1 MPKRSSRKGS
11 RQTKGGKT
19 RKQKMYN
26 MKGCSKSK
34 KMNGGKGCGPFGCPI
49 APYAFKHK
57 GGCAEQCPAGGQTG
71 GNFYKPPAPIPG
83 PFVGAPWSPW
93 IRGWPGVNGVSSDNN
108 YLAQNLYNRGDPQ
121 TMMKLGGGSKKSK
134 MGKKNHQNVKG
145 GGLVPQDLVNLGRDM
160 SFNFKSAYNALNGYT
175 APTNPLPYRDQLS
188 HDSSNKLIL

>member
-1 MPKRSSRKGS
+1 MPKKSFRKGS
-11 RQTKGGKT
+11 RKAKGGKT

-34 KMNGGKGCGPFGCPI
+34 KMSGGEGCGSFGCPI

-57 GGCAEQCPAGGQTG
+57 GGCAGQCPVGGQTG
-71 GNFYKPPAPIPG
+71 GSFYKPPAPIPG
-83 PFVGAPWSPW
+83 PFVGTSWTPS
-93 IRGWPGVNGVSSDNN
+93 IRGWPGVNGISSDNN

-121 TMMKLGGGSKKSK
+121 TMMKLGGSKRSEI
-134 MGKKNHQNVKG
+134 GKKKHRTVKG
-145 GGLVPQDLVNLGRDM
+145 GGFIPQDFVNLGRDM

-188 HDSSNKLIL
+188 RDSSNKLIL